1 MFGAA
6 LVLFGALLGIWMG
19 ADARAELASSAN
31 QGTFT
36 VQSCHTVAGGGYD
49 CAGSFAPETGAAD
62 EKGTLHVARSHAAG
76 DTVRAEDSY
85 ADFTR
90 NTYKEIPA
98 NRLGG
103 NVLVLGLAVAALA
116 AGVFSLLTGYC
127 PRSLDTALNR
137 WARAYADRHRVT
149 FSEAWRRLPARGVLV
164 PVLGVLAAL
173 GVLTAAT
180 GGVLLAL
187 A

>member
-6 LVLFGALLGIWMG
+6 LLLIGALVGFWMG
-19 ADARAELASSAN
+19 ADARAELASSAH

-36 VQSCHTVAGGGYD
+36 VQSCHTAAGGGYD
-49 CAGSFAPETGAAD
+49 CAGSFAPETGGAG
-62 EKGTLHVARSHAAG
+62 EKGTLHIAQSRAAG

-85 ADFTR
+85 ADYTR
-90 NTYKEIPA
+90 NTYKQIPA

-103 NVLVLGLAVAALA
+103 EVLVLGLAVAALA
-116 AGVFSLLTGYC
+116 AGLFSLLTGYC

-149 FSEAWRRLPARGVLV
+149 CSEARRRLPARGVLL
-164 PVLGVLAAL
+164 PVLGVVVAL